1 MKVAPKSSLRPFL
14 HQALQILLAL
24 SMPNMLFGSENKA
37 NDHAKQFFLSK
48 MKDAILTTCLQ
59 VTTLTV

>member
-24 SMPNMLFGSENKA
+24 SMPSMLFGSENKA
-37 NDHAKQFFLSK
+37 NDHAKQFFF
-48 MKDAILTTCLQ
+48 I
-59 VTTLTV
+59 